1 LWPFPKRSKA
11 VAFSFEPSSGGIPTE
26 CLRALPASLRRSN
39 REMRALPAFPQVIRD
54 HLTKKQHFSGLFC
67 DFSLRSTFT
76 LAIVPNGPSFSTI
89 KQGFF
94 ARGLP
99 HCSGWKVNTGG

>member
-1 LWPFPKRSKA
+1 M
-11 VAFSFEPSSGGIPTE
+11 
-26 CLRALPASLRRSN
+26 RALPASLRRSN

-54 HLTKKQHFSGLFC
+54 SLAKNLHFSGLFRG
-67 DFSLRSTFT
+67 FSLRSLIT
-76 LAIVPNGPSFSTI
+76 LAIVPNGPSFSAA

-99 HCSGWKVNTGG
+99 RSFRGGE